1 MAEPRLKT
9 SWQLDMD
16 SARALAQ
23 ANHGDPFAVLGPH
36 DTENGRIIRAFLPG
50 AIKVELL
57 RHDDSILAPLEPGE
71 QDGLFENLIAEKGSL
86 SPANSLAQWH
96 PGDRGSI
103 LLWRPARRYRLA
115 SV

>member
-9 SWQLDMD
+9 SWRLDMD
-16 SARALAQ
+16 SARAFAQ

-57 RHDDSILAPLEPGE
+57 RHRRQHPRAAGAWRAGRPL
-71 QDGLFENLIAEKGSL
+71 
-86 SPANSLAQWH
+86 
-96 PGDRGSI
+96 
-103 LLWRPARRYRLA
+103 
-115 SV
+115 